1 MAGAYAVCY
10 AVCPLCGS
18 IRRCTHQPG
27 GSLQP
32 SSGSA
37 RSSGVLK
44 LTLWVSQMLLPNL
57 SFRQALAEGAKRS
70 REEGTI
76 VTRAGVVKVT
86 ALTLASGTRVNR
98 LVSASCEQR
107 QPPGCL
113 RSPTMTETPQKTGPA
128 WVEFSDDVLESVET
142 VRSAA
147 IEAPCRGLGFVTSVA
162 AQLMDADASTATTV
176 SEQVLARL
184 IHLFDA
190 ETGFLRYNDQTI
202 GASKLIAEWPPR
214 PNRPHADLLAIVE
227 FTSADDV
234 FAPCAY
240 GKEPLVILPPSAS
253 NYAYK
258 AFQRQTSGRRRV
270 ATPSMAA
277 APLVSKGVTTGVL
290 GFVNFRGR
298 KWKQEEVGTL
308 GAVATLFAQL
318 QDRIAAEERL
328 RYLAEHDDLTGLH
341 NRRSV
346 VARLSERLAAGRRG
360 PVAVLYLDLDR
371 LKSIN
376 NYFGHAAG
384 DFYLRVFAERLQAS
398 MRGLGTIGRIGGDEF
413 LVFSDRAM
421 LTGTAESLADQ
432 LQTTL
437 RGPLKI
443 GDDVIT
449 PSVSIGMAVGRP
461 GRDNAA
467 DVLRRADEAAL
478 TAKRA
483 GGNQVAVC
491 TNDISRNI
499 VFRNDIELHLQ
510 AGIDSDA
517 LLLHYLPEVDLLTRT
532 ILGAEA
538 LVRWRHPTRGL
549 LLPDSFIGVAESTN
563 LAAELGRWVMR
574 SACAELSRWRSNGV
588 GQDAIMRINVS
599 PVQLIT
605 RGFVRSVADTID
617 EFGIDAGSVCLEITE
632 RSVVHDI
639 ETTRKTLSALK
650 EVGVQ
655 IAIDDFG
662 TGYAVLSHLKSLPV
676 DMLKIDMGFVRNLGT
691 NTSDLAIVRAI
702 IGLAKAFGLQLVAEG
717 VETPAAAQTLIEH
730 GCHRAQGFLF
740 SRPVAGDAMES
751 LLSRRRV
758 PMTCFA
764 NDEALSVGAI

>member
-1 MAGAYAVCY
+1 M
-10 AVCPLCGS
+10 P
-18 IRRCTHQPG
+18 
-27 GSLQP
+27 
-32 SSGSA
+32 
-37 RSSGVLK
+37 
-44 LTLWVSQMLLPNL
+44 
-57 SFRQALAEGAKRS
+57 
-70 REEGTI
+70 
-76 VTRAGVVKVT
+76 
-86 ALTLASGTRVNR
+86 
-98 LVSASCEQR
+98 
-107 QPPGCL
+107 
-113 RSPTMTETPQKTGPA
+113 
-128 WVEFSDDVLESVET
+128 
-142 VRSAA
+142 
-147 IEAPCRGLGFVTSVA
+147 RGLEFVTSVA
-162 AQLMDADASTATTV
+162 AQLMVADASTATNV

-184 IHLFDA
+184 VELFDA
-190 ETGFLRYNDQTI
+190 DTGFLRHNDETI
-202 GASKLIAEWPPR
+202 GASRLVAQWPPR
-214 PNRPHADLLAIVE
+214 PNRPRADLVAIVE

-234 FAPCAY
+234 FAPCVH
-240 GKEPLVILPPSAS
+240 GKEPLVVQPTEPVVIRPPAS
-253 NYAYK
+253 TNYAYK
-258 AFQRQTSGRRRV
+258 AFQRQITRKRRV

-277 APLVSKGVTTGVL
+277 APLVSLGVTTGVL

-298 KWKQEEVGTL
+298 KWKREEVGIL
-308 GAVATLFAQL
+308 GAVATLFGQL
-318 QDRIAAEERL
+318 QARIAAEERL

-341 NRRSV
+341 NRRSAV
-346 VARLSERLAAGRRG
+346 GLLSERLAEGRPG

-376 NYFGHAAG
+376 DYFGHAAG

-398 MRGLGTIGRIGGDEF
+398 IGELGTIGRIGGDEF
-413 LVFSDRAM
+413 LVFPDRAM
-421 LTGTAESLADQ
+421 LTGAAESVAHR
-432 LQTTL
+432 LQMTL

-491 TNDISRNI
+491 TSNISHNV
-499 VFRNDIELHLQ
+499 VFRNDIELHLR

-517 LLLHYLPEVDLLTRT
+517 LLLHYLPEVDLVTRV

-588 GQDAIMRINVS
+588 GQDAIVRINVS
-599 PVQLIT
+599 PVQLIA
-605 RGFVRSVADTID
+605 RGFVRSVADTIE
-617 EFGIDAGSVCLEITE
+617 EFGIDGGSVCLEITE
-632 RSVVHDI
+632 RAVVHDI
-639 ETTRKTLSALK
+639 ETTRRTLSELK

-676 DMLKIDMGFVRNLGT
+676 DMLKIDTGFVRDLGT
-691 NTSDLAIVRAI
+691 NTGDLAIVRAI
-702 IGLAKAFGLQLVAEG
+702 IGLARAFGLQLVAEG
-717 VETPAAAQTLIEH
+717 VETAAAAHNLIEH

-740 SRPVAGDAMES
+740 SPPVPGADMES

-764 NDEALSVGAI
+764 DDEPC

>member
-1 MAGAYAVCY
+1 
-10 AVCPLCGS
+10 
-18 IRRCTHQPG
+18 
-27 GSLQP
+27 
-32 SSGSA
+32 
-37 RSSGVLK
+37 
-44 LTLWVSQMLLPNL
+44 
-57 SFRQALAEGAKRS
+57 
-70 REEGTI
+70 
-76 VTRAGVVKVT
+76 
-86 ALTLASGTRVNR
+86 
-98 LVSASCEQR
+98 
-107 QPPGCL
+107 
-113 RSPTMTETPQKTGPA
+113 MTETPRKTGQA

-142 VRSAA
+142 VRTAA
-147 IEAPCRGLGFVTSVA
+147 NRGTMPRGLGFVTSAA
-162 AQLMDADASTATTV
+162 AQLMEANASTATTV

-184 IHLFDA
+184 VHLFDA
-190 ETGFLRYNDQTI
+190 DTGFLRYNDQTI

-214 PNRPHADLLAIVE
+214 PNRPHADLLAIVD

-234 FAPCAY
+234 FAPCAH
-240 GKEPLVILPPSAS
+240 GKEPLVIQPAEPVVIRPPAAT

-258 AFQRQTSGRRRV
+258 AFQRQTTGRRRV

-298 KWKQEEVGTL
+298 KWKQEEVDTL

-318 QDRIAAEERL
+318 QARIAAEERL
-328 RYLAEHDDLTGLH
+328 RYQAEHDDLTGLH

-346 VARLSERLAAGRRG
+346 VAQLSERLAAGRPG

-376 NYFGHAAG
+376 DYFGHAAG

-398 MRGLGTIGRIGGDEF
+398 MEGLGTIGRIGGDEF
-413 LVFSDRAM
+413 LVFADRAM
-421 LTGTAESLADQ
+421 LTGTAESLAHQ

-449 PSVSIGMAVGRP
+449 PSVSIGMAEGRP
-461 GRDNAA
+461 GRDDSA
-467 DVLRRADEAAL
+467 DLLRRADEAAL

-483 GGNQVAVC
+483 GGNQVAMC
-491 TNDISRNI
+491 TTDISRNV
-499 VFRNDIELHLQ
+499 VFRKDIELHLQ
-510 AGIDSDA
+510 EGIDSDA

-563 LAAELGRWVMR
+563 LAAELGLWVMR
-574 SACAELSRWRSNGV
+574 SACAELSRWHSNGV

-764 NDEALSVGAI
+764 NDEALSVDAI